1 VAQRD
6 AVAVAGYSGT
16 PLQQK
21 LGLATGDRVAFV
33 GAVPARFADQFE
45 GVKVRS
51 AVRGSL
57 EAVVLF
63 VEWRRDLGKRF
74 PAAAAAI
81 APDGKLWV
89 AWPKKASKRPTDI
102 TEDVLR
108 EVLLPT
114 GLVDVKVCAVDDV
127 WSGLKFVWR
136 KELRAALS
144 H

>member
-1 VAQRD
+1 M
-6 AVAVAGYSGT
+6 AGYSGT

-33 GAVPARFADQFE
+33 GAVPAGFADQFS
-45 GVKVRS
+45 GVKARS

-57 EAVVLF
+57 ETVVLF
-63 VEWRRDLGKRF
+63 VAWRLDVEKRF
-74 PAAAAAI
+74 PAAGAAI

-108 EVLLPT
+108 DVLLPS
-114 GLVDVKVCAVDDV
+114 GLVDVKVCAVDEV

-136 KELRAALS
+136 RELRPTRPN
-144 H
+144 